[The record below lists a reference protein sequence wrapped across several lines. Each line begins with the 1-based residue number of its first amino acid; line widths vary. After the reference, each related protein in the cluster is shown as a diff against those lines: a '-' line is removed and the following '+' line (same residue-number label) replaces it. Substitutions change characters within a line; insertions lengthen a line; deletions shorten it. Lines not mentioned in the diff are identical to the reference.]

1 MKKRLY
7 AIIAVAAL
15 MVSVLAGCA
24 SAPAEEKDEPANPP
38 EIAEIGDAKSVILV
52 KSYENTADLSFM
64 AVNEQGFWEE
74 VLSTKQAWVGKNGV
88 TNHKQEGDG
97 CTPAGVY
104 TLSTPFGVKDAPEGE
119 LWEDYIKLTEDEY
132 WVDDGESKYYN
143 TLVRKSEADETW
155 ESAEHLV
162 EEDVAYAYACNIDY
176 NTQCIPGNGSAI
188 FLHCSKGNPT
198 GGCVSVPEDVMIQLL
213 QLINE
218 DTVIVIQ

>member
-1 MKKRLY
+1 MKKRLS
-7 AIIAVAAL
+7 AIIAVASL
-15 MVSVLAGCA
+15 MIMLLAGCA
-24 SAPAEEKDEPANPP
+24 SSPAEKKDAPSTPP
-38 EIAEIGDAKSVILV
+38 EVADIGDAKSVILV
-52 KSYENTADLSFM
+52 KSFKNTADVSFM
-64 AVNEQGFWEE
+64 AVNKDGFWEE
-74 VLSTKQAWVGKNGV
+74 VLSTNKAWVGKNGV

-104 TLSTPFGVKDAPEGE
+104 TLSTPFGVKDAPKGT

-155 ESAEHLV
+155 KSAEHLV

-176 NTQCIPGNGSAI
+176 NSQCIPGNGSAI
-188 FLHCSKGNPT
+188 FLHCSSGRPT
-198 GGCVSVPEDVMIQLL
+198 AGCVSVPEDVMIQLL

-218 DTVIVIQ
+218 DTVIVIM